1 MCPIANLKCKEF
13 RTPNRAIERGASVAV
28 KVLYS
33 SETELCEAGDDEELH
48 TGQLVV
54 IPTRYGAD
62 IGRVLGPVAP
72 ENVGRWKEV
81 RDILRVATESD
92 IERFNANR
100 DQSEEAFE
108 VCRRRIDKRRLDMKL
123 VSAHYVL
130 DNSRLLFFFTADDR
144 VDFRELVKDLVSEFH
159 TRIELRQIGVRDD
172 ARILGGVGVCG
183 RTLCC
188 HGMTDRLKPV
198 SIKMAKVQNL
208 ALNSMKISG
217 PCGRLLCCL
226 AYEHDTYVEARSEL
240 PNEGT
245 RIPHEDTVFRLVEL
259 NVLAKTARLSS
270 RDGRYLTC
278 STDQL
283 VYDRDASRWRIREHA
298 EVE

>member
-13 RTPNRAIERGASVAV
+13 RTPDKPIERGISVAV

-33 SETELCEAGDDEELH
+33 SETELCEGLEDEDLYI
-48 TGQLVV
+48 GQLVV
-54 IPTRYGAD
+54 VPTRYGAD
-62 IGRVLGPVAP
+62 IGRVLGPVSR
-72 ENVGRWKEV
+72 ENEGRWKESKE
-81 RDILRVATESD
+81 ILRIATESD

-100 DQSEEAFE
+100 EQSEEAFDL
-108 VCRRRIDKRRLDMKL
+108 CRRKIEKHGLDMKL

-130 DNSRLLFFFTADDR
+130 DNSRLLFFFTADER

-172 ARILGGVGVCG
+172 ARVLGGIGVCG

-226 AYEHDTYVEARSEL
+226 AYEYDAYVEARSKL

-245 RIPHEDTVFRLVEL
+245 RIPYEDTVFRLVEL
-259 NVLAKTARLSS
+259 NVLAGTARLSS

-283 VYDRDASRWRIREHA
+283 TYDREASRWRIQESA
-298 EVE
+298 EVQ